1 MSVKIMASVFE
12 AQIPDQV
19 YTDKKGKK
27 KKVKSSTLKL
37 VLLALADHASD
48 TGESVYPSIKYL
60 QKKTSLRSEHTC
72 VAAIGALENLG
83 ILSHVRNRPKGN
95 KEFRIA
101 PSAILELHLVQ
112 SSIAPSANPSISST
126 YRVNLIDP
134 S

>member
-27 KKVKSSTLKL
+27 KNVKSSTLKL

-48 TGESVYPSIKYL
+48 TGESVYPSIEYL
-60 QKKTSLRSEHTC
+60 RNKTSLGSEHTC

-83 ILSHVRNRPKGN
+83 ILKHVGNRTRGN
-95 KEFRIA
+95 KEYRIA
-101 PSAILELHLVQ
+101 PSAIYHC
-112 SSIAPSANPSISST
+112 T
-126 YRVNLIDP
+126 
-134 S
+134 